1 MPSVFRRTLLCLCW
15 WPLLASAQDAFPD
28 RESFV
33 AHPRKVEQVPM
44 DAFMFG
50 QEFADDLKMEVWA
63 QSPMIYSPVAMDV
76 DVAMAMG
83 KA

>member
-1 MPSVFRRTLLCLCW
+1 
-15 WPLLASAQDAFPD
+15 
-28 RESFV
+28 
-33 AHPRKVEQVPM
+33 M

-76 DVAMAMG
+76 DAQGRLWVTEGIDYNVKKRIATGQSIMVLSDMDHDG
-83 KA
+83 KADEP